1 MTTVLIPGRGL
12 EALLAATGGHPFVRY
27 DVSEGAAA
35 SWWQVEGAVAFH
47 RSPRPDRVS
56 VTLLGDDDGV
66 LGLVDH
72 LPTIGA
78 GVERP
83 DPRRRIVGVSLPQH
97 LEPVLH
103 QRFRVGQGGDWE
115 WFWTASAPPPSRGE
129 DRVVDLDDH
138 ARHRQITAFLAEHSP
153 TADTLPG
160 TGEVWSGIE
169 DGDRLVAVAA
179 VGPNNAGAPHLTSVA
194 VDTASRGLGLGRA
207 LVGALTRRA
216 VREHGVST
224 LGMYSHNTV
233 ARGLYRAL
241 GYDSPCA
248 WSSRAVVL
256 DG

>member
-1 MTTVLIPGRGL
+1 MSGLEQGRGL
-12 EALLAATGGHPFVRY
+12 PRLLTASGQHPFVRY
-27 DVSEGAAA
+27 DVSSDAG
-35 SWWQVEGAVAFH
+35 SCWWRVDGAVAFH

-56 VTLLGDDDGV
+56 VTLLGHDDGV
-66 LGLVDH
+66 IELVDH
-72 LPTIGA
+72 LPTIGV

-83 DPRRRIVGVSLPQH
+83 DPKRRVVGVSLPQH

-103 QRFRVGQGGDWE
+103 ERFRVGQGGDWE
-115 WFWTASAPPPSRGE
+115 WFWTASAPPPSEGE
-129 DRVVDLDDH
+129 DRVMDIDDG
-138 ARHRQITAFLAEHSP
+138 ARHDEIAHFLAEHSP
-153 TADTLPG
+153 TADTFPG

-169 DGDRLVAVAA
+169 DDGRLVAVAA
-179 VGPNNAGAPHLTSVA
+179 VGPNAAGSPHLTSVA

-216 VREHGVST
+216 VREHGVAT

-233 ARGLYRAL
+233 ARGLYLAL
-241 GYDSPCA
+241 GYDNPCA